1 MTVKDVMKTQLATC
15 RLETNLAEA
24 TALMW
29 DNDCGVLPVAGE
41 TGELVGIVTDRDICI
56 ALGTKNVRASDLCV
70 RDVIKNHALVC
81 KSSDDI
87 HTALQTMREGR
98 VRRLPIVN
106 DDALLEGIVSMDD
119 VVLNAQHGD
128 GKMGSGISYGDV
140 VTTLQAIYSRDNQF
154 RGRSAAA

>member
-1 MTVKDVMKTQLATC
+1 MTVKDVMTKPVATC
-15 RLETNLAEA
+15 GPETNLAEA

-29 DNDCGVLPVAGE
+29 DNDCGVLPVTGE

-56 ALGTKNVRASDLCV
+56 ALGTRNVRSSDLCV
-70 RDVIKNHALVC
+70 REVIKNLTVVC

-87 HTALQTMREGR
+87 RTALQTMREGKI
-98 VRRLPIVN
+98 RRLPVVN

-119 VVLNAQHGD
+119 VVLNARSTD
-128 GKMGSGISYGDV
+128 GKMGSGISHGDAI
-140 VTTLQAIYSRDNQF
+140 TTLQAIYSRDDQF